1 VARSRSTATRQCCP
15 CNERRCLAGQ
25 AAKQER
31 NQDRRIALNVHPCT
45 NGIWKASATASEGF
59 HRNTRGVSPMGQE
72 ASRADQPRS
81 QTKNYQRIRTKI
93 RSKSGRSTSVSI
105 PIHRMRFMQRL
116 QMTPIIEQLL
126 GSVATRK
133 LDSSRR
139 VVGSRMI
146 TPKTI
151 DTTTP

>member
-1 VARSRSTATRQCCP
+1 
-15 CNERRCLAGQ
+15 
-25 AAKQER
+25 
-31 NQDRRIALNVHPCT
+31 
-45 NGIWKASATASEGF
+45 
-59 HRNTRGVSPMGQE
+59 
-72 ASRADQPRS
+72 
-81 QTKNYQRIRTKI
+81 
-93 RSKSGRSTSVSI
+93 
-105 PIHRMRFMQRL
+105 MQRL